1 MTMDTQHIEIDRAKA
16 KELYRKY
23 REHAHYAKPIDHEVM
38 RAYQLLSQ
46 GRLVIKA
53 IESIVKAGLKTEG
66 VDAGFPKL
74 ALVRADAPSCKVQ
87 LSKDGSGYMHAGDI
101 EPKWRGWRSGSSGVV
116 QSKNVFW
123 FPAGTFTGA
132 ADRYRGEAVAPLVPI
147 HLRPKRGIENYHVLF
162 EAEWTHIAPVDPFL
176 VRRIG
181 KSDLWA
187 VCAMWE
193 LTEVER
199 AVLSSRIN
207 A

>member
-1 MTMDTQHIEIDRAKA
+1 MDTQHIEIDRAKA
-16 KELYRKY
+16 KELYQQYKK
-23 REHAHYAKPIDHEVM
+23 HAHYAKPIDHEVM

-53 IESIVKAGLKTEG
+53 IESVATAGLKTEG
-66 VDAGFPKL
+66 ADKGFPKL

-87 LSKDGSGYMHAGDI
+87 MSKDGSAHMHAGDM
-101 EPKWRGWRSGSSGVV
+101 EPKWRSWRTGPSGVV
-116 QSKNVFW
+116 RSKNVFV
-123 FPAGTFTGA
+123 FPVGTFTGA
-132 ADRYRGEAVAPLVPI
+132 ADRYRGEAIAPMVPI
-147 HLRPKRGIENYHVLF
+147 HLRPKRGLENYHVLF
-162 EAEWTHIAPVDPFL
+162 EAEWTKIAPVDPFL

-193 LTEVER
+193 LSEVER
-199 AVLSSRIN
+199 AVLATRIN